1 MLSIRFSDLRARL
14 LALGVAAFLG
24 CASAC
29 FFAATAYASTVGDF
43 DLALADG
50 SDPQEGVDYT
60 WTDDETQGGTLTIV
74 SETSMI
80 VANADGIKTTKD
92 HIAVDV
98 GEGKT
103 AHLRFDGVKIETPN
117 VNSGFPHFNQITVN
131 PFLIK
136 SGALNLTLEE
146 GSENILKSNSTDA
159 AGIQNIE
166 NPLVIDG
173 SGKLVAEGGRNSAG
187 IGGVAWKSGGNITI
201 RGSVEID
208 AKGGD
213 PRGTHGGGAG
223 IGAGGSG
230 GASNI
235 LICEN
240 AVVHAT
246 GGKGAAGIGAS
257 AFASARNIE
266 ITGNVFVAATGV
278 SGDWGYAD
286 IGSPSGSVSNVV
298 VSGGR
303 LELANGRIGSESGTE
318 GVSFEGGLVSTE
330 SYQAPSEDHPRGTV
344 YGAEVADGH
353 IVVANDDP
361 ETKDSY
367 PYAIVNPTGDFLVT
381 GGVYGTTHV
390 FEDGV
395 LTVTANADVTVSMA
409 SGIQKTRN
417 RIVMNPG
424 LGESAAVALSGIVI
438 EYPDDNRS
446 CGIEIASGDCAIIL
460 AADSENEVS
469 RGGGPAMLIDA
480 GASLSVEG
488 DGALK
493 VAGVDSNAA
502 GIGVMND
509 AELVV
514 NSGTIEAISNG
525 GHAGIGDYDGGSVV
539 INGGTVRA
547 HGGHHVSWNAY
558 DGAGI
563 GGAWNNSGCDVT
575 ISGGTVTAVG
585 GGAAAGI
592 GGGYYR
598 GYNGKVYG
606 NSGGSIAI
614 TGGYVSAS
622 NGDRSASIGASSGAS
637 QDANSPIVISGG
649 AFASGSTV
657 GSGNVYGIAPADGR
671 VVKSNNDEEEGL
683 ASSYP
688 YRVYLA
694 QEATLVFAD
703 SFEGG
708 TYDASPIESEGLL
721 ASASWGSHDASGDVS
736 FAYRI
741 AGSEGAWT
749 DGLPTDA
756 GTYQIK
762 ASLPEAAL
770 GETYYPSTEV
780 MAQAELVISAAP
792 LFASL
797 VEPAGIVFGDDAPS
811 SASYMLSVSG
821 WQGDDEGLLLPTLE
835 AAISVSSGYEKG
847 DDAGSYP
854 VTVGWANDA
863 PETLCNYKVSFA
875 GTSLPVAKAA
885 IASVSI
891 ADPSKKFDGAAAA
904 EPGVV
909 AIDGNGHESDGA
921 CSFVWYASDGQGGW
935 TLLESAPSK
944 VGTYKVVASIAEGT
958 NHLTG
963 TGELEFSIARA
974 DAKTVTVS
982 QMASSKVYDG
992 NVVETPAVDLGGYD
1006 GEVVF
1011 AWYESDGE
1019 GGWSE
1024 VASAPVDAGSYR
1036 LVVSAEQSDTQE
1048 APIIVNGTQDF
1059 AILRAEQSADELEGV
1074 TASPEATSGGGD
1086 GTITGLPSGSEWR
1099 AVSAGV
1105 GRSGGDAWTAAPE
1118 DGTLGGLTPGIY
1130 EVRMAGDS
1138 NHSPSAS
1145 VEVKVKS
1152 FSEAHGGITF
1162 PDGTVDSGDGSA
1174 VLPSEGGEVVFPG
1187 GEAVVLP
1194 GGTTVDP
1201 DSPSA
1206 TTPSGSVV
1214 QPDGEGS
1221 LSVGLPGGVGTVT
1234 VPSGSEVC
1242 EDGSVMVSGGGVVL
1256 PNGSTAESEG
1266 EIAVG
1271 ADGSVQIPDG
1281 GKVVLPGGTEVSS
1294 DDPIEIG
1301 TDGTVLLPD
1310 GGSVTRPDGTTF
1322 DVGAG
1327 TTVSVDGTV
1336 NDPTASGP
1344 SDGSGDS
1351 EGGSG
1356 GDSDSL
1362 GDGSGDSAGED
1373 GSDSVDDQDGPK
1385 GDSNDRGA
1393 FAKTGDGMGVVFGAL
1408 SVCAIIAVIAG
1419 FTALRKI
1426 RG

>member
-1 MLSIRFSDLRARL
+1 MFARFSSDSHARL
-14 LALGVAAFLG
+14 ITVAALVVSGFVF
-24 CASAC
+24 AC
-29 FFAATAYASTVGDF
+29 LTAVPAYASTVGDF
-43 DLALADG
+43 DLVLADG
-50 SDPQEGVDYT
+50 GDPQEGVDYT
-60 WTDDETQGGTLTIV
+60 WTDDNTQGGVLAIL
-74 SETSMI
+74 SEAPMVI
-80 VANADGIKTTKD
+80 ANADGVEVAKD
-92 HIAVDV
+92 QIVVD
-98 GEGKT
+98 
-103 AHLRFDGVKIETPN
+103 P
-117 VNSGFPHFNQITVN
+117 GF
-131 PFLIK
+131 
-136 SGALNLTLEE
+136 
-146 GSENILKSNSTDA
+146 
-159 AGIQNIE
+159 
-166 NPLVIDG
+166 
-173 SGKLVAEGGRNSAG
+173 
-187 IGGVAWKSGGNITI
+187 
-201 RGSVEID
+201 
-208 AKGGD
+208 
-213 PRGTHGGGAG
+213 
-223 IGAGGSG
+223 GGS
-230 GASNI
+230 ASI
-235 LICEN
+235 VLD
-240 AVVHAT
+240 
-246 GGKGAAGIGAS
+246 GIA
-257 AFASARNIE
+257 
-266 ITGNVFVAATGV
+266 
-278 SGDWGYAD
+278 
-286 IGSPSGSVSNVV
+286 
-298 VSGGR
+298 
-303 LELANGRIGSESGTE
+303 
-318 GVSFEGGLVSTE
+318 
-330 SYQAPSEDHPRGTV
+330 
-344 YGAEVADGH
+344 
-353 IVVANDDP
+353 
-361 ETKDSY
+361 
-367 PYAIVNPTGDFLVT
+367 
-381 GGVYGTTHV
+381 
-390 FEDGV
+390 
-395 LTVTANADVTVSMA
+395 
-409 SGIQKTRN
+409 
-417 RIVMNPG
+417 
-424 LGESAAVALSGIVI
+424 I
-438 EYPDDNRS
+438 EYPNNNRS
-446 CGIEIASGDCAIIL
+446 CGIEIASGDCVIRL
-460 AADSENEVS
+460 ADDSENEVS
-469 RGGGPAMLIDA
+469 RANGPAMLVDS
-480 GASLSVEG
+480 GASLTIEG
-488 DGALK
+488 DGMLK
-493 VAGVDSNAA
+493 VTGADSNAA
-502 GIGVMND
+502 GIGVQAG

-514 NSGTIEAISNG
+514 NSGTIEASSNG

-547 HGGHHVSWNAY
+547 YGGHHVSWNAY

-563 GGAWNNSGCDVT
+563 GGAWDNSGCDVT
-575 ISGGTVTAVG
+575 ISGGTVVAVG
-585 GGAAAGI
+585 GGSAAGI

-598 GYNGKVYG
+598 GYNGRVDG
-606 NSGGSIAI
+606 NSGGSITIA
-614 TGGYVSAS
+614 GGYVSAS

-637 QDANSPIVISGG
+637 QDADAPIVISGG

-671 VVKSNNDEEEGL
+671 VVKPNNDEEEGL

-721 ASASWGSHDASGDVS
+721 ASASRGSHDASGDVS

-762 ASLPEAAL
+762 ASLPEAAV

-780 MAQAELVISAAP
+780 VAQAELVISAAP
-792 LFASL
+792 LSVSL
-797 VEPAGIVFGDDAPS
+797 AEPAGIVFGDDAPS
-811 SASYMLSVSG
+811 TASYMLSVSG
-821 WQGDDEGLLLPTLE
+821 WQGDDEDLLLPTLE
-835 AAISVSSGYEKG
+835 AAVSVSCGYEKG

-854 VTVGWANDA
+854 VAVGWADGA
-863 PETLCNYKVSFA
+863 PETLRNYEASFA
-875 GTSLPVAKAA
+875 GTSLSVAKAA

-891 ADPSKKFDGAAAA
+891 TDPSKKFDGAAAA

-909 AIDGNGHESDGA
+909 AIDGNGRESDGA
-921 CSFVWYASDGQGGW
+921 CSLAWYASDGQGGW
-935 TLLESAPSK
+935 TLLESAPSE

-958 NHLTG
+958 NHLAG
-963 TGELEFSIARA
+963 TGELGFSIARA

-992 NVVETPAVDLGGYD
+992 NVVEAPAVDLGEYD

-1019 GGWSE
+1019 GGWNE
-1024 VASAPVDAGSYR
+1024 IASAPADAGSYR
-1036 LVVSAEQSDTQE
+1036 LVVSAGQTDTQE
-1048 APIIVNGTQDF
+1048 APVIVNGTQDF

-1086 GTITGLPSGSEWR
+1086 GSITGLPSGSEWR
-1099 AVSAGV
+1099 AASADV
-1105 GRSGGDAWTAAPE
+1105 GRSGGDAWTAASE
-1118 DGTLGGLTPGIY
+1118 DGTLGGLAPGVY

-1138 NHSPSAS
+1138 NHSPSTS

-1234 VPSGSEVC
+1234 VPSGSEVR
-1242 EDGSVMVSGGGVVL
+1242 EDGSVAVSGGGVVL

-1301 TDGTVLLPD
+1301 VDGTVLLPD
-1310 GGSVTRPDGTTF
+1310 GGSVTRPDGMAL

-1351 EGGSG
+1351 EGGSDGSGDGAGDSGDSGDGSGSSG
-1356 GDSDSL
+1356 GDSDGS
-1362 GDGSGDSAGED
+1362 GDGSGDSADGSGGSEGGSEGGSGDSAGED
-1373 GSDSVDDQDGPK
+1373 GSDSADDQDGSK
-1385 GDSNDRGA
+1385 DASDDRGV
-1393 FAKTGDGMGVVFGAL
+1393 FSKTNDAMGVVFGAL
-1408 SVCAIIAVIAG
+1408 AICAVAAVIVG
-1419 FTALRKI
+1419 FVALRKM
-1426 RG
+1426 RR